1 MSPEIGLRDR
11 AEGARR
17 TTDKRHDAGVAT
29 QLLGVATQLL
39 GVATQLLGVA
49 ATPLPLQ
56 DRRVEIDRSTN
67 P

>member
-11 AEGARR
+11 AERARR
-17 TTDKRHDAGVAT
+17 TTDKRHDA
-29 QLLGVATQLL
+29 GVATQLL

>member
-39 GVATQLLGVA
+39 GVA

-56 DRRVEIDRSTN
+56 DRRVEIDRSID

>member
-39 GVATQLLGVA
+39 PV

>member
-29 QLLGVATQLL
+29 QLLGVA
-39 GVATQLLGVA
+39 

>member
-39 GVATQLLGVA
+39 GVAT
-49 ATPLPLQ
+49 PLPLQ

>member
-1 MSPEIGLRDR
+1 MIPEIGLRDR

-39 GVATQLLGVA
+39 GVA

>member
-29 QLLGVATQLL
+29 QLLGI
-39 GVATQLLGVA
+39 ATQLLGVA

>member
-39 GVATQLLGVA
+39 GVA